1 MRGRSRSGRGGQSG
15 RPWALHRQGLRAT
28 AASSRVAAARQRHT
42 PCFESPA
49 EMIETKLG
57 GVMMNFATKSSLLAD
72 RYRLEAPL
80 GHGTASVFRAVDLR
94 TGSRCAIKRLPRDA
108 ALADGEHERFVHE
121 VTLLSQLCHLNIVT
135 MTALH
140 RDDSG
145 RSLLVM
151 ELLEGEDALVHLAGG
166 QRLPLP
172 RVLAI
177 TRQVAAALHA
187 AHRQGI
193 THREFQLSSIFLA
206 MQRGLGGASAE
217 VVKLVGFGGV
227 KLRALPGPLTRRGTL
242 GVTEYRAPEGMPGR
256 QSELDH
262 SSDQWSVAVAVY
274 RMLSGQLPFRA
285 ADEESLQT
293 QICESPPSPLSELCP
308 ELPQH
313 VVATI
318 TRALSKDKAQ
328 RFSSMAEFM
337 RALSGQTSPVAAV
350 PGPPVVLAAPAP
362 KSPPVALPASPSGE
376 RSERP
381 QQASRSCVPRPTTM
395 SDLPT
400 LAVKVE
406 LEQTRNIE
414 PAVLAA
420 LCAQSQQLETRSLP
434 NPVQD
439 SGPVKPAAAL
449 ALPAAIPPPPL
460 PGSWLLRERGRKT
473 PRRETLVLVLGS
485 CVGLSLGM
493 SAAWLLGQHL
503 AKPERRQLPPGAAA
517 ELQGKQSAVADAA
530 ILASRPQPLMY
541 RRGLGGGT
549 YRVCV
554 QTSGL
559 MDLPWGRTCRPGD

>member
-1 MRGRSRSGRGGQSG
+1 MVN
-15 RPWALHRQGLRAT
+15 L
-28 AASSRVAAARQRHT
+28 AA
-42 PCFESPA
+42 
-49 EMIETKLG
+49 
-57 GVMMNFATKSSLLAD
+57 KSSLLVD

-80 GHGTASVFRAVDLR
+80 GHGTASVFRAVDLK

-108 ALADGEHERFVHE
+108 ALADGEYERFVNQ
-121 VTLLSQLCHLNIVT
+121 VTLLSQLCHLNIVS

-145 RSLLVM
+145 RALLVM

-187 AHRQGI
+187 AHHHGI

-206 MQRGLGGASAE
+206 MQRGLGGGSAE

-227 KLRALPGPLTRRGTL
+227 KLQALPGPLTRRGTL

-285 ADEESLQT
+285 ADEESLKT
-293 QICESPPSPLSELCP
+293 QICESPPSPLRELCP

-337 RALSGQTSPVAAV
+337 RALSGQTSPLAAV

-362 KSPPVALPASPSGE
+362 ESPPVARPTSP
-376 RSERP
+376 
-381 QQASRSCVPRPTTM
+381 SCVPRPTTM

-400 LAVKVE
+400 LAVKVN
-406 LEQTRNIE
+406 LEQTQNIE

-420 LCAQSQQLETRSLP
+420 LCAQSQQLESRSLP
-434 NPVQD
+434 NQVQD

-449 ALPAAIPPPPL
+449 APPVAATPPPL

-485 CVGLSLGM
+485 CLGLSLGM
-493 SAAWLLGQHL
+493 SAAWLLGQHW
-503 AKPERRQLPPGAAA
+503 AKPERRQQPPGAAA
-517 ELQGKQSAVADAA
+517 ELQLKQSAVADAS
-530 ILASRPQPLMY
+530 LLSSRPESPRY

-559 MDLPWGRTCRPGD
+559 TDLPWGRTCRPWD